1 MQHKPL
7 KQKQQKPK
15 KVAHKHTKKAPHKI
29 AKRGMKFST
38 LGLTRGN
45 PVADFEQQ
53 VLPETP
59 ELETIGA
66 NTRPDGKG
74 ADVTSLFRTFDHA
87 DEQLHKV
94 LHLTPEEFK
103 KKFPTEESLAA
114 WEDAVEKLDGVSQVV
129 PTSVLM
135 ENKIQEFNESDTNHF
150 GPAALQYNIF
160 NEDTQFPVSK
170 RLIGPPG
177 TMEEPTMVF
186 SPKPY
191 RTVGCV
197 GTVDNPHPLGWFSM
211 EGYLKHMCPSC
222 GQIFQLTNDPD
233 ECDFSYVDKVN
244 NMTHFTGH

>member
-114 WEDAVEKLDGVSQVV
+114 WEDAVDKLDGVSQVV

-135 ENKIQEFNESDTNHF
+135 ENKIQEFNESETVCLPPLLLLVFFTTCH
-150 GPAALQYNIF
+150 IF
-160 NEDTQFPVSK
+160 
-170 RLIGPPG
+170 RLSFTTCHIFHTHACTHLPQPPHSI
-177 TMEEPTMVF
+177 TI
-186 SPKPY
+186 SPLRNTFILLLHS
-191 RTVGCV
+191 RT
-197 GTVDNPHPLGWFSM
+197 TLAQLLSNTTSSM
-211 EGYLKHMCPSC
+211 KTHNSQSPS
-222 GQIFQLTNDPD
+222 
-233 ECDFSYVDKVN
+233 V
-244 NMTHFTGH
+244 